1 VKELNGVSPSLPSLM
16 VAGGGTG
23 GHVFAGVAVADA
35 WRDRFGRE
43 TPVVFVGAQ
52 GRIEE
57 KLVPRAGYPLML
69 LKLGSLKR
77 VSLGRRLKTFY
88 QLPVSMLRSA
98 AYILKHKPQAVLGV
112 GGFASGPL
120 VLMARVL
127 RFLGLTPSRTAIL
140 EQNSVPG
147 FTNRVLGRFVDM
159 VFCSFPGTET
169 QFAGNGRVLITG
181 NPVRNVMSRLP
192 SAPRDP
198 FTVFVFGGSQGALG
212 INTIVLESLPHLR
225 DLRSKLRFIHQTG
238 EADHERVARGH
249 REAGTQARVEKFIHE
264 MPQAYAESSLLI
276 CRAGSSTLA
285 EIAAVGRASVLI
297 PLPTASDNHQEKNA
311 RVFSDAQAA
320 LLLKQG
326 PGAGEELARI
336 VRSLVSEPSRLER
349 MEGAVTAFCKPDAAR
364 QIVETLSHA

>member
-1 VKELNGVSPSLPSLM
+1 M

-43 TPVVFVGAQ
+43 TPIVFVGAQ

-77 VSLGRRLKTFY
+77 VSLARRLKTFY
-88 QLPVSMLRSA
+88 QLPVSLARSA
-98 AYILKHKPQAVLGV
+98 FYILKHKPRAVLGV

-120 VLMARVL
+120 VLMARIL
-127 RFLGLTPSRTAIL
+127 RMLRLTPSRTAIL

-147 FTNRVLGRFVDM
+147 FTNRVLGRFVDT

-169 QFAGNGRVLITG
+169 QFAHKGRVLITG

-192 SAPRDP
+192 SAAREP
-198 FTVFVFGGSQGALG
+198 FTVFIFGGSQGALG
-212 INTIVLESLPHLR
+212 INTIVLEALPHLK
-225 DLRSKLRFIHQTG
+225 DLHGKLRFIHQTG
-238 EADHERVARGH
+238 EIDHDRVAKGH
-249 REAGTQARVEKFIHE
+249 ASAGTQARVEKFIHE
-264 MPQAYAESSLLI
+264 MPQAYAESSLLV

-311 RVFSDAQAA
+311 RVFSDVEAA
-320 LLLKQG
+320 FLIKQG
-326 PGAGEELARI
+326 QGAGEQLARI
-336 VRSLVSEPSRLER
+336 IRDCVVDPTRLTR
-349 MEGAVTAFCKPDAAR
+349 MEQAVTAFCRPDAAR

>member
-1 VKELNGVSPSLPSLM
+1 M

-43 TPVVFVGAQ
+43 SSVVFVGAQ

-88 QLPVSMLRSA
+88 QLPISLARSA
-98 AYILKHKPQAVLGV
+98 LYILKHQPHAVLGV

-120 VLMARVL
+120 VLMACVL
-127 RFLGLTPSRTAIL
+127 RFFRLTRSRTAIL

-147 FTNRVLGRFVDM
+147 FTNRLLGHFVDR

-169 QFAGNGRVLITG
+169 QFTGPHRVLITG

-192 SAPRDP
+192 SARRDP
-198 FTVFVFGGSQGALG
+198 FTVFIFGGSQGALG
-212 INTIVLESLPHLR
+212 INSIVLEALPALR
-225 DLRSKLRFIHQTG
+225 DLLSHVRFIHQTG
-238 EADHERVARGH
+238 EVDYERVAKGH
-249 REAGTQARVEKFIHE
+249 AELGTSARVEKFIHE
-264 MPQAYAESSLLI
+264 MPHAYAESSLVI
-276 CRAGSSTLA
+276 CRAGASTLA
-285 EIAAVGRASVLI
+285 EIAAVGRASVLV

-311 RVFSDAQAA
+311 RVFSDADAA
-320 LLLKQG
+320 FLLKQG
-326 PGAGEELARI
+326 AGAGEHLARLI
-336 VRSLVSEPSRLER
+336 RQLMMQPERLSQMER
-349 MEGAVTAFCKPDAAR
+349 AVTAFCRPDAAR
-364 QIVETLSHA
+364 EIVENLSHA

>member
-1 VKELNGVSPSLPSLM
+1 MLEARHPGLM

-35 WRDRFGRE
+35 WRKKFGSE
-43 TPVVFVGAQ
+43 SSIVFVGAQ

-88 QLPVSMLRSA
+88 QLPVSLARSA
-98 AYILKHKPQAVLGV
+98 LFILKHQPHAVLGV

-120 VLMARVL
+120 VLMARIL
-127 RFLGLTPSRTAIL
+127 RFLRLTRSRTAIL

-147 FTNRVLGRFVDM
+147 FTNRVLGRFVDT

-169 QFAGNGRVLITG
+169 QFAGKDRVHVTG
-181 NPVRNVMSRLP
+181 NPVRNMMSRLS

-198 FTVFVFGGSQGALG
+198 FTIFVFGGSQGAMG
-212 INTIVLESLPHLR
+212 INSIVLDALPHLR
-225 DLRSKLRFIHQTG
+225 DVLPRVRFIHQTG
-238 EADHERVARGH
+238 EADFDRVAEGH
-249 REAGTQARVEKFIHE
+249 GAMATGARVEKFIFE
-264 MPQAYAESSLLI
+264 MPEAYAVSSLLI

-285 EIAAVGRASVLI
+285 EIAAVGRASVLV
-297 PLPTASDNHQEKNA
+297 PLPTATDNHQEKNA
-311 RVFSDAQAA
+311 RVFADTQAA
-320 LLLKQG
+320 FLLKQG
-326 PGAGEELARI
+326 EGAGEQLANLIRA
-336 VRSLVSEPSRLER
+336 LMAEPERLTR
-349 MEGAVTAFCKPDAAR
+349 MEKAVTAFYRPDAAH
-364 QIVETLSHA
+364 QIVENLSHA